1 MKEIVLIPA
10 YKPDKE
16 MCSLAVALKNS
27 GFDVLIVN
35 DGSGAEYS
43 EIFESAAE
51 HATVISH
58 ERNKGKGR
66 ALKTGMEYIQKNCPE
81 CEFFITADADGQH
94 RAQDIARVRE
104 ELKNGAPFV
113 LTTRLLGR
121 NIPKRSKFGNDL
133 SRVIYTLST
142 GRYFKDNQSGL
153 RGFSA
158 QNIDWLLKVKGEK
171 YDYEMNMLYYASKQ
185 AIPVTTLD
193 IDAVYIDGNKSSH
206 FNPVK
211 DTVCIYRLL
220 FSSAKASI
228 ITAILAQI
236 AIFVCALVTDVP
248 YDSIYVVTAGLGAA
262 VTAYFIN
269 RFFVFSNVDFRDGG
283 RSMLFT
289 LFRYMLYGLGCA
301 AITSFLP
308 FIPLFVAFNF
318 CALLGLPLRYFA
330 HKYISAFN

>member
-10 YKPDKE
+10 YKPDEE
-16 MCSLAVALKNS
+16 MCSLAKDLNTR

-35 DGSGAEYS
+35 DGSGAEYDETFNTAS
-43 EIFESAAE
+43 QY
-51 HATVISH
+51 ATVISH
-58 ERNKGKGR
+58 EQNKGKGR

-81 CEFFITADADGQH
+81 CVFFITADADGQH
-94 RAQDIARVRE
+94 RADDIVRVKE

-211 DTVCIYRLL
+211 DTVRIYRLL

-289 LFRYMLYGLGCA
+289 LFRYMLYGLGTA
-301 AITSFLP
+301 VITSFLP
-308 FIPLFVAFNF
+308 FIPLFIAFNF
-318 CALLGLPLRYFA
+318 CALLGLPIRYFA

>member
-16 MCSLAVALKNS
+16 MCSLAKDLNTR

-35 DGSGAEYS
+35 DGSGAEYD
-43 EIFESAAE
+43 ETFNTAARY
-51 HATVISH
+51 ATVISH
-58 ERNKGKGR
+58 EQNKGKGR
-66 ALKTGMEYIQKNCPE
+66 ALKTGIEYIRDNCKE
-81 CEFFITADADGQH
+81 CKFFITADADGQH
-94 RAQDIARVRE
+94 RADDIVRVKE
-104 ELKNGAPFV
+104 ELKNGSTFV
-113 LTTRLLGR
+113 LTTRLLNR

-153 RGFSA
+153 RGFSTE
-158 QNIDWLLKVKGEK
+158 NIDWLLKVKGEK

-193 IDAVYIDGNKSSH
+193 IEAVYIDGNKSSH

-211 DTVCIYRLL
+211 DTVRIYRLL
-220 FSSAKASI
+220 LSSAKASI

-236 AIFVCALVTDVP
+236 AIFVCGLVTDVP
-248 YDSIYVVTAGLGAA
+248 YDSLYVVTAGLAAA
-262 VTAYFIN
+262 VTAYLIN
-269 RFFVFSNVDFRDGG
+269 RFFIFNNVDFRDGG
-283 RSMLFT
+283 RTMLFA
-289 LFRYMLYGLGCA
+289 LFRYMLYGLGTA
-301 AITSFLP
+301 VITSFLP
-308 FIPLFVAFNF
+308 FIPLFIAFNF
-318 CALLGLPLRYFA
+318 CALLGLPIRYFA

>member
-16 MCSLAVALKNS
+16 MCSLAKELNTR

-35 DGSGAEYS
+35 DGSGAEYDETFNTAS
-43 EIFESAAE
+43 QY
-51 HATVISH
+51 ATVISH
-58 ERNKGKGR
+58 EQNKGKGR
-66 ALKTGMEYIQKNCPE
+66 ALKTGIEYIRDNRKE

-94 RAQDIARVRE
+94 RADDIVRVKE

-113 LTTRLLGR
+113 LTTRLLNR

-153 RGFSA
+153 RGFSTE
-158 QNIDWLLKVKGEK
+158 NIDWLLKVKGEK

-193 IDAVYIDGNKSSH
+193 IEAVYIDGNKSSH

-211 DTVCIYRLL
+211 DTVRIYRLL
-220 FSSAKASI
+220 LSSAKASI
-228 ITAILAQI
+228 ITAIFAQI
-236 AIFVCALVTDVP
+236 AIFVCGLVTDVP
-248 YDSIYVVTAGLGAA
+248 YDSLYVVTAGLAAA
-262 VTAYFIN
+262 VTAYIIN
-269 RFFVFSNVDFRDGG
+269 RFFIFSNVDFRDGG
-283 RSMLFT
+283 RTMLFA
-289 LFRYMLYGLGCA
+289 LFRYMLYGLGTA
-301 AITSFLP
+301 VITSFLP
-308 FIPLFVAFNF
+308 FIPLFIAFNF
-318 CALLGLPLRYFA
+318 CALLGLPIRYFT

>member
-10 YKPDKE
+10 YKPDEE
-16 MCSLAVALKNS
+16 MCFLAKTLQQQ
-27 GFDVLIVN
+27 GFDILIVN
-35 DGSGAEYS
+35 DGSGAEYN
-43 EIFESAAE
+43 EIFESVSPY
-51 HATVISH
+51 ATVISH
-58 ERNKGKGR
+58 LHNKGKGR
-66 ALKTGMEYIQKNCPE
+66 ALKTGMEYIRDNCPE

-94 RAQDIARVRE
+94 RAHDIVRVRE
-104 ELKNGAPFV
+104 ELKNGSLFV

-158 QNIDWLLKVKGEK
+158 ENIDWLLKVKGEK

-193 IDAVYIDGNKSSH
+193 IEAVYIDGNRSSH

-211 DTVCIYRLL
+211 DTVRIYRLL

-262 VTAYFIN
+262 VTAYVINKFFIFN
-269 RFFVFSNVDFRDGG
+269 NVDFRDGG
-283 RSMLFT
+283 RTMLFT
-289 LFRYMLYGLGCA
+289 FFRYILYALGSA
-301 AITSFLP
+301 VITSFLP
-308 FIPLFVAFNF
+308 FVPLFIAFNF
-318 CALLGLPLRYFA
+318 CALLGLPIRYFA

>member
-16 MCSLAVALKNS
+16 MCSLAKELNTC

-35 DGSGAEYS
+35 DGSGAEYDETFNTAS
-43 EIFESAAE
+43 QY
-51 HATVISH
+51 ATVISH
-58 ERNKGKGR
+58 EQNKGKGR
-66 ALKTGMEYIQKNCPE
+66 ALKTGIEYIRDNCKE

-94 RAQDIARVRE
+94 RADDIVRVKE

-113 LTTRLLGR
+113 LTTRLLNR

-153 RGFSA
+153 RGFSTE
-158 QNIDWLLKVKGEK
+158 NIDWLLKVKGEK

-193 IDAVYIDGNKSSH
+193 IEAVYIDGNKSSH

-211 DTVCIYRLL
+211 DTVRIYKLL
-220 FSSAKASI
+220 LSSAKASI
-228 ITAILAQI
+228 ITALLAQI
-236 AIFVCALVTDVP
+236 AIFVCGLVTDVP
-248 YDSIYVVTAGLGAA
+248 YDSLYVVTAGLAAA
-262 VTAYFIN
+262 VTAYIIN
-269 RFFVFSNVDFRDGG
+269 RFFIFSNVDFRDGG
-283 RSMLFT
+283 RTMLFA
-289 LFRYMLYGLGCA
+289 LFRYMLYGLGTA

-308 FIPLFVAFNF
+308 FIPLFIAFNF
-318 CALLGLPLRYFA
+318 CALLGLPIRYFA